1 MSETKG
7 NTHFDKGARV
17 INAVI
22 AEVDLPD
29 ELKSTAQRVVNMI
42 VTEILP
48 GLWLDPP
55 SPQTAEPATRAKPEM
70 HVARDATGKS
80 EEERAALAL
89 FRRAL
94 GDLIEDDVCEV
105 PTSRS
110 SPPPS
115 LDAPDV
121 KLMWSALDMLR
132 RVHTSQLDQLSGA
145 LMVALQKGADP
156 LDVFDVLM
164 YANEYRAKDLTLP
177 RLLALTH
184 RSAEVD

>member
-1 MSETKG
+1 
-7 NTHFDKGARV
+7 
-17 INAVI
+17 
-22 AEVDLPD
+22 
-29 ELKSTAQRVVNMI
+29 
-42 VTEILP
+42 
-48 GLWLDPP
+48 
-55 SPQTAEPATRAKPEM
+55 
-70 HVARDATGKS
+70 
-80 EEERAALAL
+80 
-89 FRRAL
+89 
-94 GDLIEDDVCEV
+94 V